1 MTCFLSCVLGR
12 TVFFEKL
19 VGGGA
24 VKDSAQLKG
33 SGCFVLNFV
42 EGTSVLTGS
51 FSAVM
56 RTEVP
61 GGNGPKQLS

>member
-1 MTCFLSCVLGR
+1 MTCFLSCVLGK
-12 TVFFEKL
+12 TVFFEKRW
-19 VGGGA
+19 GRG

-33 SGCFVLNFV
+33 SGCFVLNLV

-51 FSAVM
+51 FGAVM